1 MRSFLIFFLIF
12 FMGVLPAC
20 KGEDDNY
27 AGVGKLIADRNK
39 MRYHLAEESGNN
51 EGKAELLNE
60 NNNSVPKDVS
70 KKVTHKKEL
79 STNVLDETK
88 IVIVD
93 SSSGAPLGQGIAYV
107 DKKGEIVKIKLAK

>member
-20 KGEDDNY
+20 KSEDDNY

-39 MRYHLAEESGNN
+39 MRYHLAEGSEKNKGKVASSN
-51 EGKAELLNE
+51 EKTD
-60 NNNSVPKDVS
+60 SVPKDVS
-70 KKVTHKKEL
+70 KKVTQKKEF
-79 STNVLDETK
+79 STNLLDKKK

-93 SSSGAPLGQGIAYV
+93 TSSGLPLGQGVAYV
-107 DKKGEIVKIKLAK
+107 DKKGEIVKIKLAR